1 MELYSIGIDTGGTFT
16 DVTLINNQTGF
27 CSYFKLPTS
36 TNHPAKGILEGI
48 ESIISQ
54 QKVDAKKIG
63 LVIHGTTLGTNA
75 LLQGRYAKTGMITT
89 SGFGDIL
96 ELARQRRPHF
106 FKLDVQKPTPV
117 IEKDLRVEI
126 DERIDYSGNIITPLD
141 KAKIIEG
148 LNHFKNKNV
157 EAIVINFLHSYANPT
172 HEIEAKKLIIDN
184 WPEIYCCTSSEVLS
198 EFREFERFS
207 TTSIN
212 ASLMPIMDRY
222 LAEFEN
228 GVGNIGIKAK
238 PRVLQSNGGA
248 VSCQAIRKMPVN
260 TFNSGPAGGVI
271 GSVNVAKKLKLDNLI
286 TFDMGG
292 TSTDVCLILKGTP
305 SKKNIRDIGGFP
317 VRSRT
322 IDVHNIGAGGGSIAW
337 IDPGGLLKVGPRSSG
352 AYPGPA
358 CYNRGGTLPTV
369 TDANLVLGRL
379 SSDVKLAGSVV
390 LNKELAL
397 KALKPLAKTLK
408 IDEIE
413 AAAGIIEIVNTN
425 MMGAVR
431 VISVEQGFDPREFP
445 MLAFGGAGPLHGV
458 EVAKAMELSKVIISP
473 RPGLLSAVGLL
484 QADQRADFSV
494 TKILPLE
501 KSSIGPIINA
511 CKILQEKAEKWISD
525 EDLKESSVL
534 FELATEMRYLGQSL
548 DLLVPLAEK
557 DLNELKLKEMSKIF
571 HRIHEERFGYCLDN
585 HPLEIVNIRLVAKTR
600 NNDTDIKQI
609 NSENLD
615 KDNDKIAERKVWF
628 PDSGFIKTRI
638 VQRQELEFNS
648 VFNGPAII
656 EQMDTTTVIPPYA
669 SFYIDDFGNIQIKLK

>member
-36 TNHPAKGILEGI
+36 SNHPAKGILEGI

-117 IEKDLRVEI
+117 IKKDLRVEI

-141 KAKIIEG
+141 KVKIIEG

-198 EFREFERFS
+198 EYREFERFS

-292 TSTDVCLILKGTP
+292 TSTDVCLILNGTP

-358 CYNRGGTLPTV
+358 C
-369 TDANLVLGRL
+369 
-379 SSDVKLAGSVV
+379 
-390 LNKELAL
+390 
-397 KALKPLAKTLK
+397 
-408 IDEIE
+408 
-413 AAAGIIEIVNTN
+413 
-425 MMGAVR
+425 
-431 VISVEQGFDPREFP
+431 
-445 MLAFGGAGPLHGV
+445 
-458 EVAKAMELSKVIISP
+458 
-473 RPGLLSAVGLL
+473 
-484 QADQRADFSV
+484 
-494 TKILPLE
+494 
-501 KSSIGPIINA
+501 
-511 CKILQEKAEKWISD
+511 
-525 EDLKESSVL
+525 
-534 FELATEMRYLGQSL
+534 
-548 DLLVPLAEK
+548 
-557 DLNELKLKEMSKIF
+557 
-571 HRIHEERFGYCLDN
+571 
-585 HPLEIVNIRLVAKTR
+585 
-600 NNDTDIKQI
+600 
-609 NSENLD
+609 
-615 KDNDKIAERKVWF
+615 
-628 PDSGFIKTRI
+628 
-638 VQRQELEFNS
+638 
-648 VFNGPAII
+648 
-656 EQMDTTTVIPPYA
+656 
-669 SFYIDDFGNIQIKLK
+669 